1 MRWQPGGGRW
11 GRAGTA
17 GALAL
22 LAALLA
28 MPPGCM
34 RSRTAAS
41 VVETSAMAAFPKE
54 SVAVLVLDIQSLQAL
69 EAVSRWMQ
77 EMGAA
82 AEQEGA
88 FREVKER
95 FGIEM
100 LKKLTRL
107 GLALVPRADGQLGY
121 ALLAEGDFDPVK
133 LKEVL
138 GGQEILTFLEME
150 GKPDFSATVLAG
162 GSVALGPRQ
171 VLEAVRANAGKPRQ
185 GIAGN
190 STLIGALGRLPHD
203 AQVWGAVDCRSLSAL
218 VRQASERTGMPAPA
232 AAPLEALKALAFQST
247 IGTSVEFAI
256 LGESDDEKSAKTQAD
271 AVRGVVALGRMGANQ
286 EKAKEWLAFLDGI
299 TIVQKGSEIRVQGT
313 IPEATL
319 AALARQAREGA
330 TGAAPEDAPAGAP
343 DAGDPAPGAVTR

>member
-1 MRWQPGGGRW
+1 MRGEAGGGRW
-11 GRAGTA
+11 RRAGTA
-17 GALAL
+17 GL
-22 LAALLA
+22 LAALGALLA
-28 MPPGCM
+28 MPPGCV
-34 RSRTAAS
+34 RARTAAT
-41 VVETSAMAAFPKE
+41 VVQTSALAAFPKE
-54 SVAVLVLDIQSLQAL
+54 SVAVLVLDIQSLRAL
-69 EAVSRWMQ
+69 DAVSRWME

-95 FGIEM
+95 FGMEM

-107 GLALVPRADGQLGY
+107 GLALVPRPDSTIGY
-121 ALLAEGDFDPVK
+121 ALLAEGDFDPAR

-138 GGQEILTFLEME
+138 GGQEIMTFVKMA

-171 VLEAVRANAGKPRQ
+171 VLEEVRANAGKPQQ

-190 STLIGALGRLPHD
+190 PTLIGALGRLPHD

-218 VRQASERTGMPAPA
+218 VRQASARTGMPAPA

-247 IGTSVEFAI
+247 IGSAVQFSI

-271 AVRGVVALGRMGANQ
+271 AVRGVIALGRMGANQ
-286 EKAKEWLAFLDGI
+286 DKARDWLAFLDGI
-299 TIVQKGSEIRVQGT
+299 TIDQKGSEIRVQGT

-330 TGAAPEDAPAGAP
+330 TGGEAATAGAP
-343 DAGDPAPGAVTR
+343 AAADPAPGAITR